1 MIRLLF
7 RLVLLL
13 VVAVAVA
20 VFVFGYRWSGP
31 DRETAPIGTTGR
43 SPIDPERARDAG
55 AQIAE
60 TVAEGATRAGKA
72 LDEGRLTA
80 KIRAKMQLDDT
91 IDVTDVNVDTDGTV
105 VTLRGEVANRQQRQ
119 RVLQLAR
126 ETAGVSSVVDQ
137 LTVRER

>member
-7 RLVLLL
+7 RLVIL
-13 VVAVAVA
+13 VVVVAAVA
-20 VFVFGYRWSGP
+20 VFAFGYWWSAPDTTTPAGTAERGPLDP
-31 DRETAPIGTTGR
+31 DR
-43 SPIDPERARDAG
+43 ARQAG

-60 TVAEGATRAGKA
+60 TVAEGASRAGQA

-91 IDVTDVNVDTDGTV
+91 IDVSDVNVDTDGTV
-105 VTLRGEVANRQQRQ
+105 VTLRGEAATRQQHQ
-119 RVLQLAR
+119 RILQLAR
-126 ETAGVSSVVDQ
+126 ETAGVTAVVDQ

>member
-7 RLVLLL
+7 RLILLAVVL
-13 VVAVAVA
+13 VAVA
-20 VFVFGYRWSGP
+20 VFVFGYRWSGAP
-31 DRETAPIGTTGR
+31 DRPVPIGSAGR
-43 SPIDPERARDAG
+43 SPITPAG
-55 AQIAE
+55 AREAGAEIAE
-60 TVAEGATRAGKA
+60 SVAEGASRAGKV

-91 IDVTDVNVDTDGTV
+91 IDVSGVNVDTEGTV
-105 VTLRGEVANRQQRQ
+105 VTLRGEVVNRQHHQ

-137 LTVRER
+137 LTVREQ